1 MFLGQLLC
9 EVREWAD
16 RRLKSANLCNSANL
30 CTRSRAS
37 ALRRVRRF
45 ATLEGKLAQ
54 SLWENE
60 DDGHL
65 PQGTLLFKLA
75 A

>member
-16 RRLKSANLCNSANL
+16 RRLKSANL

-65 PQGTLLFKLA
+65 PQGILLFKLVA
-75 A
+75 